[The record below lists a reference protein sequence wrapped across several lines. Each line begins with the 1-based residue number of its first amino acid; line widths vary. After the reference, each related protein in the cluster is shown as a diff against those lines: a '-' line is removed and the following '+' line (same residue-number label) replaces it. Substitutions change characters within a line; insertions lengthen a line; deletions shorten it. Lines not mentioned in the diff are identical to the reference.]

1 MCECVNLIAAEVN
14 KILNKNRQLS
24 SRIFGGGSS
33 LPVRKELFMVPPEKV
48 DFTIVLFR
56 VLLLWWWLLLWLF
69 YYCCRYC
76 LTCCVFYQTQNAS
89 FFVDPNSNIPELVSN
104 TAVRM
109 NDWSI
114 DGLGASK
121 DSQRKDSVHMH
132 LSFQS
137 RVGPV
142 QWLK

>member
-56 VLLLWWWLLLWLF
+56 VLLL
-69 YYCCRYC
+69 
-76 LTCCVFYQTQNAS
+76 
-89 FFVDPNSNIPELVSN
+89 
-104 TAVRM
+104 
-109 NDWSI
+109 
-114 DGLGASK
+114 
-121 DSQRKDSVHMH
+121 
-132 LSFQS
+132 
-137 RVGPV
+137 
-142 QWLK
+142 